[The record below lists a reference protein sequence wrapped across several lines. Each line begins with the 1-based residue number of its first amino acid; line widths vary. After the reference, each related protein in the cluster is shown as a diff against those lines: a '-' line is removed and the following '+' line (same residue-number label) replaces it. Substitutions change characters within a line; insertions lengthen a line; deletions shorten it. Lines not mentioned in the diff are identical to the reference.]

1 VRAMAAG
8 LLHATER
15 GSFGPAAR
23 LAGRARRRMDVIL
36 AVETRMRDQVRGLAR
51 AIGEDP
57 ALVCTS
63 TALAA
68 AVQASAI

>member
-1 VRAMAAG
+1 
-8 LLHATER
+8 
-15 GSFGPAAR
+15 
-23 LAGRARRRMDVIL
+23 MDVIL
-36 AVETRMRDQVRGLAR
+36 AVETRMADQVRAVTR
-51 AIGEDP
+51 ALTEDP